1 MIEPLRIFHFMGYDE
16 EKSDQVIKITTY
28 IMNQGKKIYVEA
40 MGEEHLPTFL
50 YLHGGPGAGCYDFLL
65 TQGELLS
72 QFIRIIAIDQ
82 RGVLRSDA
90 ITNEESFG
98 LMDIIADCEA
108 VRTHFNL
115 QNWGLIGHSF
125 GGYVAV
131 KYKLVHPDRIHS
143 IILECPTFDLV
154 DSSRSLLNAG
164 SLLFEQDNRL
174 MEAERCREVVALQ
187 NPYEVWRGSTEIL
200 QQLGHRRDELYV
212 YGPDKHFFDQMI
224 SASPLSEEEWSRASV
239 HQSKLISEGA
249 ILESLT
255 DQLAQIDGPMLL
267 IHGTSD
273 LVTTDHQVN
282 CFLQG
287 GEKRTYI
294 TIEESGHFPR
304 FEQKKKY
311 AMEIQQFIVSLHEL
325 K

>member
-16 EKSDQVIKITTY
+16 EKNDQVIKITTY
-28 IMNQGKKIYVEA
+28 IMNQGKKIYVEV
-40 MGEEHLPTFL
+40 MGEEHLPAFL

-108 VRTHFNL
+108 VRAHYNL
-115 QNWGLIGHSF
+115 QQWGLIGHSF
-125 GGYVAV
+125 GGYLAV
-131 KYKLVHPDRIHS
+131 KYKLLHPDRIHS

-164 SLLFEQDNRL
+164 SLLFEQDHRL
-174 MEAERCREVVALQ
+174 MEAERCREVAALQ

-200 QQLGHRRDELYV
+200 QQLGPRRDELYV

-224 SASPLSEEEWSRASV
+224 SASPMAEEKWSRASV
-239 HQSKLISEGA
+239 HQSKLMSEGA

-255 DQLAQIDGPMLL
+255 D
-267 IHGTSD
+267 
-273 LVTTDHQVN
+273 
-282 CFLQG
+282 
-287 GEKRTYI
+287 
-294 TIEESGHFPR
+294 
-304 FEQKKKY
+304 
-311 AMEIQQFIVSLHEL
+311 
-325 K
+325 

>member
-1 MIEPLRIFHFMGYDE
+1 MGYDE

-28 IMNQGKKIYVEA
+28 IMNQGKRIYVEA

-65 TQGELLS
+65 AQGELLS

-164 SLLFEQDNRL
+164 SRLFEQDHRL

-239 HQSKLISEGA
+239 HQSKLMSEGA

-273 LVTTDHQVN
+273 LVTTDHQVD

-287 GEKRTYI
+287 GEKRIYV

-311 AMEIQQFIVSLHEL
+311 AMEIQQFIMSLLEL